1 MKSMRAAV
9 AAVAASGVLVMALPS
24 TAQAAPT
31 LRCYP
36 GLACVY
42 YNSNQAG
49 AVATMNHI
57 DGMPSWDFAGVFSA
71 GTGNGAGQQIKNN
84 AASADSRYA
93 TQAVRVHYNSWY
105 KGPYDV
111 VTAQSKRNLS
121 VTYNNNAS
129 WNYHPNPS

>member
-1 MKSMRAAV
+1 MRFARGALLMAA
-9 AAVAASGVLVMALPS
+9 AFGLTLVALPTPAS
-24 TAQAAPT
+24 AAPT
-31 LRCYP
+31 ARCYD

-49 AVATMNHI
+49 AVAAMAHV
-57 DGMPSWDFAGVFSA
+57 DGMPSWDFGYVFNP
-71 GTGNGAGQQIKNN
+71 GTGNGAGVTVKNN
-84 AASADSRYA
+84 AASADSRYK

-111 VTAQSKRNLS
+111 VAAQSKRNLS